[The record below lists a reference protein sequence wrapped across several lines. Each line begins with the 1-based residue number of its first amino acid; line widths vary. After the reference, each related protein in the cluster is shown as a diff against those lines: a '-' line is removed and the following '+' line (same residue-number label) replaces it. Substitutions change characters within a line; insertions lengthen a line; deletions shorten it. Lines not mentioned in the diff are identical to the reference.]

1 VKFETE
7 QRNTTVSEKI
17 CFCTCWWRRVTTC
30 HNGQVSLMQTESKL
44 PFWLKIPHV
53 FPQWSRLSR
62 AKALEW
68 SFWLIQ
74 TSVAWLRCFRCEQE
88 PKAGLD

>member
-68 SFWLIQ
+68 SLWDWSKRVWHGCVVF
-74 TSVAWLRCFRCEQE
+74 VANRN
-88 PKAGLD
+88 PKLG